1 MDELKFRTNIFCS
14 NCVAAISQS
23 LNAQQ
28 NITFWS
34 VATDHKDKILT
45 IQGQSLN
52 EQLLIQLIQEVG
64 FEIEPIHC

>member
-14 NCVAAISQS
+14 NCVAAISQN

-34 VATDHKDKILT
+34 VSTDHEDKILT

-52 EQLLIQLIQEVG
+52 QQLLIQLIQEVG

>member
-14 NCVAAISQS
+14 NCVAAISQN

-28 NITFWS
+28 NITSWS
-34 VATDHKDKILT
+34 VATDHEDKILT

>member
-1 MDELKFRTNIFCS
+1 M
-14 NCVAAISQS
+14 AAISQN

-28 NITFWS
+28 NITSWS
-34 VATDHKDKILT
+34 VATDHEDKILT